1 MKFVKHKAWFMFV
14 QNYQEF
20 FEFYGKYRSPRDPF
34 SFQTEVYKG
43 RVKRRQRV
51 WEWGENWGK
60 REK

>member
-1 MKFVKHKAWFMFV
+1 MYGN
-14 QNYQEF
+14 NYQEF
-20 FEFYGKYRSPRDPF
+20 FEFYAKYRSPRDPF